1 MGDTDDGTL
10 SVEGDL
16 NVEASNIVNDFQE
29 ADNAPQS
36 FDLLDLDGH
45 FESVAEPQIHF
56 NGDTT
61 HVDLLNEVNPLDA
74 EIQPPQDNDD
84 PFGLALPH
92 STDNLTEPPS
102 LLDVQP
108 VEPDLLGTQE
118 SEQVNTEDNEL
129 MKTSEAENSNQPL
142 IHEPNGNDTAE
153 FENTLI
159 ASADTSPTPLDG
171 EQSDES
177 SPAKSQS
184 PVDLHVEGNCHADAP
199 AESAVPI
206 NYSDTNGDTAEESTP
221 KEPLTSAD
229 IKVEQLQRELAD
241 AKAVIDLLKS
251 QQNDA
256 LVQELQSKLEEQM
269 SLKAEAENQARLCT
283 KEVTDLKAMYDKM
296 AAEIQDFQEVRA
308 NVEQQMSAKA
318 EAENEARIA
327 KKRGAALECERD
339 ELQQRLNEL
348 ESSREQESSAASE
361 AESTAKLAFDR
372 IEQLEKDLTDRD
384 GRVDALEEQ
393 LTQAC
398 QEVESQRHELR
409 KLREERE
416 ELLRKEVSLTSR
428 LNAAKMKESDKS
440 NLAEQFESEMKAIE
454 DELKSTKSALV
465 EMITSKQKLEQQ
477 VEALK
482 ASSTERVNHAEHALA
497 EERRLNEERKKKMK
511 TFVENKAEELRQAKE
526 ENDALQLEVSQANS
540 SLLELNNRWKQV
552 QAQYVQSQS
561 RNRELQ
567 MDLNR
572 IKKDSENLHK
582 VGDTLE
588 MKLSKSATE
597 TEEHKNKRLA
607 AKHELMTVLRS
618 LENEKKLT
626 ARLRDTIKFTF
637 TPKALSQQKLLQESL
652 DDFESQ
658 LQKLAQRLGKPIPP
672 STASALDTSE
682 TESGNDNDNDTSS
695 DTDIERLIAK
705 LERETQAVSQCIMEL
720 SGNLER
726 MHLVLDSNG
735 DRTCVSVIAELLL
748 TGGNMT
754 SPAALQPEGNIIG
767 GQTRLGSRHRYGSV
781 PLSNAHN

>member
-1 MGDTDDGTL
+1 MEEIDDRQ
-10 SVEGDL
+10 SHAKSDV
-16 NVEASNIVNDFQE
+16 VEASNNVNDAQE
-29 ADNAPQS
+29 ADKVRHS
-36 FDLLDLDGH
+36 FDLLDLDGP
-45 FESVAEPQIHF
+45 FESVAEPQSHS

-61 HVDLLNEVNPLDA
+61 HFDFLSEANPPDT
-74 EIQPPQDNDD
+74 EIPTLQDNGG
-84 PFGLALPH
+84 PFGFALPH
-92 STDNLTEPPS
+92 STDNLPGPPS
-102 LLDVQP
+102 LLDV
-108 VEPDLLGTQE
+108 ETHDHDLLGTQDA
-118 SEQVNTEDNEL
+118 EQANAGKMGA
-129 MKTSEAENSNQPL
+129 MKTSEAEKSNQPFVHEANANDPADSKGPL
-142 IHEPNGNDTAE
+142 IPSVE
-153 FENTLI
+153 
-159 ASADTSPTPLDG
+159 TSSTPLDR
-171 EQSDES
+171 EEHDEGS
-177 SPAKSQS
+177 
-184 PVDLHVEGNCHADAP
+184 P
-199 AESAVPI
+199 AESQSSVALHGKADMHADMQVASSVPI
-206 NYSDTNGDTAEESTP
+206 NNSVMNNDNVEETSSNDTVANAVMR
-221 KEPLTSAD
+221 
-229 IKVEQLQRELAD
+229 VEQLQRELSD
-241 AKAVIDLLKS
+241 ATALIELLKS

-256 LVQELQSKLEEQM
+256 LVQELQIKLQEQM

-283 KEVTDLKAMYDKM
+283 KEINDLKGMYDKM
-296 AAEIQDFQEVRA
+296 AAEIQDFQEIRA
-308 NVEQQMSAKA
+308 NVEKQMSAKA
-318 EAENEARIA
+318 EVENEARIA
-327 KKRGAALECERD
+327 KKRAAVLESERD
-339 ELQQRLNEL
+339 ELLQRLNEL
-348 ESSREQESSAASE
+348 ESSRDQESSAASE

-372 IEQLEKDLTDRD
+372 IEQLEKDLNDRD
-384 GRVDALEEQ
+384 GRVEALEEQ

-398 QEVESQRHELR
+398 QEVESQRHELH

-440 NLAEQFESEMKAIE
+440 NLAEQYESEIKAVE

-465 EMITSKQKLEQQ
+465 EMTTSKQKLEQQ
-477 VEALK
+477 LEALK
-482 ASSTERVNHAEHALA
+482 ASSNERVNHAEHALA

-511 TFVENKAEELRQAKE
+511 VFVENKAEELRQAKE
-526 ENDALQLEVSQANS
+526 ENDALQLEVNQANS

-572 IKKDSENLHK
+572 IKKDSENLHR

-618 LENEKKLT
+618 LENEKKQT

-637 TPKALSQQKLLQESL
+637 TPKALSQQKLLQENL

-658 LQKLAQRLGKPIPP
+658 LQKLGQRLGKPIPP
-672 STASALDTSE
+672 STASGLDSSE
-682 TESGNDNDNDTSS
+682 TESANDNDTSS

-726 MHLVLDSNG
+726 MNVVLDSNA

-748 TGGNMT
+748 TGGNVT
-754 SPAALQPEGNIIG
+754 SPAALQPGGNIIG
-767 GQTRLGSRHRYGSV
+767 GQARLGSRHRYGSV
-781 PLSNAHN
+781 PSSNANN

>member
-1 MGDTDDGTL
+1 MSMEEIDDGT
-10 SVEGDL
+10 SHVEGDSMD
-16 NVEASNIVNDFQE
+16 EASSIVKDSQE
-29 ADNAPQS
+29 AESAPQS
-36 FDLLDLDGH
+36 FDLLEIDGP
-45 FESVAEPQIHF
+45 FESVAEPQSHF
-56 NGDTT
+56 NGDST
-61 HVDLLNEVNPLDA
+61 HVDLLNDIHPLDA
-74 EIQPPQDNDD
+74 EIPTLQDNDD

-102 LLDVQP
+102 LLN
-108 VEPDLLGTQE
+108 VEPVAPNLLGNENSKQP
-118 SEQVNTEDNEL
+118 STEDDEL

-142 IHEPNGNDTAE
+142 IHDPSRNGTADSRNNLVPSEDTR
-153 FENTLI
+153 
-159 ASADTSPTPLDG
+159 PTPLDG
-171 EQSDES
+171 EQRDETL
-177 SPAKSQS
+177 PEKSQS
-184 PVDLHVEGNCHADAP
+184 TVALHVEGNFLAEVP
-199 AESAVPI
+199 AESAVSI
-206 NYSDTNGDTAEESTP
+206 NISDVTGDTVEESTP

-229 IKVEQLQRELAD
+229 MKVKQLQRELSD

-256 LVQELQSKLEEQM
+256 LVQELQRKLEEQM

-283 KEVTDLKAMYDKM
+283 KEINDLKAMNDKM
-296 AAEIQDFQEVRA
+296 VAEIQDFQEVRA
-308 NVEQQMSAKA
+308 NVEQQMSTKA
-318 EAENEARIA
+318 EAENEARLA
-327 KKRGAALECERD
+327 KKRAAALESERK

-348 ESSREQESSAASE
+348 ENFKEQESSAASE
-361 AESTAKLAFDR
+361 AESNAKLAFDR
-372 IEQLEKDLTDRD
+372 IEELEKNLRDRD

-440 NLAEQFESEMKAIE
+440 NLAEQFESEITAIE
-454 DELKSTKSALV
+454 NELKSTKTALV
-465 EMITSKQKLEQQ
+465 EMTTSKQKLDQQ
-477 VEALK
+477 LEALK
-482 ASSTERVNHAEHALA
+482 ASSTERVKHAEHALA

-511 TFVENKAEELRQAKE
+511 VFVENKAEELRQAKE

-572 IKKDSENLHK
+572 IIKDSENLHR

-637 TPKALSQQKLLQESL
+637 TPKALSQQKLLQENL

-672 STASALDTSE
+672 PTSTILDSSE
-682 TESGNDNDNDTSS
+682 TEAGNDNDTSS

-705 LERETQAVSQCIMEL
+705 LDRETQAVSQCIMEL

-735 DRTCVSVIAELLL
+735 ERTCVSVIAELLL

-754 SPAALQPEGNIIG
+754 SPAALQPEGNILG

-781 PLSNAHN
+781 PSSNTHN